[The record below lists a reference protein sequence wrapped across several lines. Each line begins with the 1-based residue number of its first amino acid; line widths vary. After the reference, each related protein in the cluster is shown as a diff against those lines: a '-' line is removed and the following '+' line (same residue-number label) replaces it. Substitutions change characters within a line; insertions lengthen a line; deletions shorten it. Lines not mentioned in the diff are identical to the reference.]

1 MRRNL
6 ISIVFFEFPFTLK
19 MQLSSGIHDV
29 QKHFALHPYI
39 KLSFNKHTNNKITVA
54 TKVICLLRKLWP
66 ILPQASLLIIY
77 KYFIKYY
84 LDDESAI

>member
-1 MRRNL
+1 
-6 ISIVFFEFPFTLK
+6 

-54 TKVICLLRKLWP
+54 TKGICLLRKLWP
-66 ILPQASLLIIY
+66 ILPQASLLTIY

-84 LDDESAI
+84 LDDEMLFETNHLTHHFQIKLNQ